1 MKQYIKNNI
10 IKDAN
15 RIVVIKDGMQI
26 INPSEELILEDGWI
40 EYIPEEPEPIEP
52 EPILEPSSYAVN
64 NAVMLM
70 MLPQAKEQFNSL
82 SDIEALKVKELAD
95 TWHSKIGGSVEIGER
110 LYYNDKLYKVI
121 QPVNPVLEHQ
131 TPDLV
136 PACYA
141 LIEGEHAGTKE
152 DPIPYEQ
159 MMLIEKDKYYTQY
172 GKLYIG
178 MMNANTGF
186 PYDLKDLST
195 LVQEVIE

>member
-10 IKDAN
+10 IKNAN
-15 RIVVIKDGMQI
+15 KIIVIKDGIQI
-26 INPSEELILEDGWI
+26 INPSEELILEDGWT
-40 EYIPEEPEPIEP
+40 EYIPKEPEPVEP

-82 SDIEALKVKELAD
+82 SDTEALKVKELAD
-95 TWHSKIGGSVEIGER
+95 SWHSKVGKSVNIGER

-121 QPVNPVLEHQ
+121 QAVNPVLEHQ

-141 LIEGEHAGTKE
+141 LIEGTHAGTKE

-172 GKLYIG
+172 GKLYVGIAD
-178 MMNANTGF
+178 ANTGF
-186 PYDLKDLST
+186 PNDLKDLST

>member
-1 MKQYIKNNI
+1 MKQYIKNDAI
-10 IKDAN
+10 IDAN
-15 RIVVIKDGMQI
+15 LIIVIKDEMQI

-40 EYIPEEPEPIEP
+40 EYIPEEPEPVEP

-82 SDIEALKVKELAD
+82 SDIEALKVKELAN
-95 TWHSKIGGSVEIGER
+95 TWYSKIGGSVEIGER

-178 MMNANTGF
+178 IADANTGF
-186 PYDLKDLST
+186 PNDLKDLST